1 MTDPTGGPDQGPTGR
16 GLHALLEE
24 AVSDVEPRLG
34 LADIQARTAMQRPHR
49 PWYRGA
55 LTAGIAVAA
64 TAATVAAVTVVTDRS
79 PDQRSDAPPAASTTP
94 APTPTPSPSTGT
106 DEPTAAPSQGSTPAP
121 TASAALLPVYYVGDT
136 PAGPRLYREFVTPT
150 GAEVDSARLLQA
162 LRDAVMG
169 TPADPDYV
177 TPWPTGWS
185 VEKAGI
191 GTAGG
196 RKVIEVDVEQGTGA
210 PWPPDNA
217 ASDGRLALQ
226 QLVYTA
232 QAVMQERLPVRFVG
246 SDGLPLRTL
255 LGVDVSQPMANDP
268 EMQVLAPVWIIDP
281 AEDAVV
287 GPTFTV
293 NGRGAFLEATVSWQ
307 LLRNGRV
314 VEHGFTTADQ
324 GMTLSPYSFTVRD
337 VPRGDY
343 TLRVFEAGLSD
354 GEGLGE
360 QQDTKTVIVR

>member
-1 MTDPTGGPDQGPTGR
+1 MTDPTGDPTGP
-16 GLHALLEE
+16 GLHALLED

-34 LADIQARTAMQRPHR
+34 LDEIRARTVAQRPRR
-49 PWYRGA
+49 PWLRGA
-55 LTAGIAVAA
+55 VTAGVAVAA

-79 PDQRSDAPPAASTTP
+79 PEERTEVPPASSTSP
-94 APTPTPSPSTGT
+94 DPTPTPSPSSGVA
-106 DEPTAAPSQGSTPAP
+106 EPTATPSQGPTPAP
-121 TASAALLPVYYVGDT
+121 TTSAGLLPVYYVGDT

-162 LRDAVMG
+162 LRDAVIG

-191 GTAGG
+191 GSAGG
-196 RKVIEVDVEQGTGA
+196 RKVIEIDVEQGTGA
-210 PWPPDNA
+210 SWPPDNA

-232 QAVMQERLPVRFVG
+232 QAEMQERLPVRFVG
-246 SDGLPLRTL
+246 SDGLPLRSL

-293 NGRGAFLEATVSWQ
+293 DGRGAFFEATVSWQ